1 MTTPSPRAAITTLG
15 CKLNQ
20 YESEQIREQLARLG
34 YDIVAFEDV
43 ADVYVVNSCTVT
55 GRSDRDCRRLARK
68 AKRQNPEAT
77 VVMAGCYAEVSP
89 EELREIPEIDLVLG
103 NEDKVRLH
111 ELLPQAAALGAVGL
125 LGSVGLPTPA
135 CDLPHYSA
143 GAMVTEFAR
152 HTRAF
157 VKVQEGCDAAC
168 TYCVI
173 PKARGASRSVPLDDV
188 LEQCRRLAAAGHPEV
203 VLIGTH
209 LGRYGQ
215 DLPDTPDL
223 AGLCRRLCAEPSVRR
238 LRLSSIEPREITPEL
253 IALAAASGRA
263 LTSAGG
269 RALSGE
275 GKLCRHLHIP
285 LQSGCDTVL
294 RRMARPYDTGF
305 YADLIRAIHAAEPSI
320 CIGADVMVGFPG
332 ETDDEFEQTRALLA
346 GLPLAYLH
354 VFTYSRRPGTP
365 AAEMPDEVGYETK
378 IARNHILR
386 DLSQA
391 KRATFA
397 QENVGRELEVVVETG
412 SAATPAGHR
421 TGVSDN
427 YLQVQFPGDE
437 NLVGELVTVAITAS
451 AEGGVWGELVG

>member
-1 MTTPSPRAAITTLG
+1 MTTPSLRAAITTLG

-20 YESEQIREQLARLG
+20 YESEQIREELARLG
-34 YDIVAFEDV
+34 YDIVPFEDV

-55 GRSDRDCRRLARK
+55 GRTDRDCRRLARK
-68 AKRQNPEAT
+68 AKRQNPAAT
-77 VVMAGCYAEVSP
+77 VIMAGCYAQVSP
-89 EELREIPEIDLVLG
+89 EELREIPEIDLILS

-111 ELLPQAAALGAVGL
+111 ELLPQAAVLEAA
-125 LGSVGLPTPA
+125 GLPPA
-135 CDLPHYSA
+135 CDLPHYAA
-143 GAMVTEFAR
+143 GAMVSEFSR

-173 PKARGASRSVPLDDV
+173 PKARGASRSVPLGDV

-215 DLPDTPDL
+215 NLPGAPDL
-223 AGLCRRLCAEPSVRR
+223 AGLCRLISTEPSVRR
-238 LRLSSIEPREITPEL
+238 VRLSSIEPREVTPEL
-253 IALAAASGRA
+253 IALAAA
-263 LTSAGG
+263 GG
-269 RALSGE
+269 HARDGE

-294 RRMARPYDTGF
+294 RRMARPYCTSF
-305 YADLIRAIHAAEPSI
+305 YAELLRALHAAEAGI
-320 CIGADVMVGFPG
+320 CLGADVMVGFPG
-332 ETDDEFEQTRALLA
+332 ETEDEFEQTRAFLA

-365 AAEMPDEVGYETK
+365 AAEMPDQVDYETK
-378 IARNHILR
+378 IARNHVLR
-386 DLSQA
+386 DLSEA
-391 KRATFA
+391 KRAAFA
-397 QENVGRELEVVVETG
+397 QANVGRQLEVVVETRH
-412 SAATPAGHR
+412 AATPAGR
-421 TGVSDN
+421 MTGLSDN

-437 NLVGELVTVAITAS
+437 SLAGTLVTVAITA
-451 AEGGVWGELVG
+451 ADEGGVQGDLIG